1 MGGLGDGGGS
11 GGSGCA
17 AAAVAGICAG
27 TKAEIRDGDV
37 AYTQRTDLVFVV
49 CHHVLDVREIRVQ
62 GSEIWERQ
70 VASFARSRLCLHDSE
85 VNCSDGRESDCARL

>member
-17 AAAVAGICAG
+17 AAAVAGTCAG

-49 CHHVLDVREIRVQ
+49 CHHVDVREVRFQATEVR
-62 GSEIWERQ
+62 GRQ
-70 VASFARSRLCLHDSE
+70 VASFARSRLCRYDS
-85 VNCSDGRESDCARL
+85 